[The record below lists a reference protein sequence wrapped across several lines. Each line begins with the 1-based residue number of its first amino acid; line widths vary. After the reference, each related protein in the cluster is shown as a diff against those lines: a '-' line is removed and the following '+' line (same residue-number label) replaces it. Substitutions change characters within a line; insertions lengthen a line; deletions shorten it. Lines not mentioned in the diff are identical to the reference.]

1 MSYDEVGV
9 EALVAKL
16 QLLEPAAVIL
26 EATGGLE
33 LPLVAAVAA
42 AALPVAVV
50 NPRQVRDFAR
60 STGQLAK
67 NDQLDARILAHFE
80 EAVRPPIRPLR
91 DADTQVFG
99 TMLSRRRQ
107 MVAIL
112 VAEKNRLSRAL
123 PEVRPRIEAHIN
135 WLGQELN
142 DLDGELRQTIQN
154 SPVWRGKDELL
165 RSVPGVGPQVSM
177 ALLADLP
184 ELGTLSRKK
193 IAALVGVSPFSR
205 DSGRYRGKRTIW
217 GGRARVRSVLYMG
230 ALVAARCNPM
240 IREFYQRL
248 LVAGKPKKLAL
259 TACMRKLLT
268 VLNSMAKTGRAWN
281 PTVATS

>member
-1 MSYDEVGV
+1 MTRWSAFCQPPNSYTTSWD
-9 EALVAKL
+9 
-16 QLLEPAAVIL
+16 
-26 EATGGLE
+26 
-33 LPLVAAVAA
+33 
-42 AALPVAVV
+42 
-50 NPRQVRDFAR
+50 
-60 STGQLAK
+60 ST
-67 NDQLDARILAHFE
+67 
-80 EAVRPPIRPLR
+80 
-91 DADTQVFG
+91 
-99 TMLSRRRQ
+99 
-107 MVAIL
+107 
-112 VAEKNRLSRAL
+112 
-123 PEVRPRIEAHIN
+123 IEAHIN

-154 SPVWRGKDELL
+154 SPVWREKDELL

-193 IAALVGVSPFSR
+193 IAALVGVAPFSR

-230 ALVAARCNPM
+230 AFVAARCNPM

-248 LVAGKPKKLAL
+248 LAAGKPKKLAL